1 MQKTTFFSA
10 ILFSCLLVS
19 VSAQAKDYVLT
30 LKNNKFVPQEL
41 TIPAKQ
47 KVKITVKNED
57 ATPAEFESF
66 DLNRE
71 KIIAPHGQVVVVVG
85 PLDAGTYTFFDE
97 FHKDTATGTLI
108 VK

>member
-1 MQKTTFFSA
+1 MQKTTYFSA

-19 VSAQAKDYVLT
+19 VPAQAKDYVLT
-30 LKNNKFVPQEL
+30 LKNNKFTPQEL
-41 TIPAKQ
+41 TVPAKQ

-57 ATPAEFESF
+57 ATPAEFESS

-71 KIIAPHGQVVVVVG
+71 KIVPAHGQISVIVG
-85 PLDAGTYTFFDE
+85 PLDAGTYAFLDE
-97 FHKDTATGTLI
+97 FRKDTATGTLI